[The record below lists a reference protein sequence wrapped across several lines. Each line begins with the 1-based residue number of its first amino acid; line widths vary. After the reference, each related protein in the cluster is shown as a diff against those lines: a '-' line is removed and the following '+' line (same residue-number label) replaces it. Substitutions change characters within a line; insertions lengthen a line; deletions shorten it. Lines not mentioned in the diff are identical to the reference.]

1 MEQKTGLFATLSILF
16 AVGSYIL
23 SFSARPGW
31 GMLAALFSIP
41 LGAVGLIRAASPRV
55 SGGLLSIIAI
65 VLGVA
70 AIGVAVLVLI
80 GVLIF

>member
-23 SFSARPGW
+23 SFSARPFW
-31 GMLAALFSIP
+31 GLLTALISIP
-41 LGAVGLIRAASPRV
+41 LGGVGLIRAASPRV
-55 SGGLLSIIAI
+55 SGGLLSIAAI